1 MTYSNELS
9 FGKELRRERLI
20 REISLE
26 EISAETKISV
36 RLLEALENSDFS
48 RLPAPIF
55 TRGFIRAYARH
66 IGVDPE
72 EKVCAYLA
80 DLAASSPEATVA
92 RARVRGRFRRG
103 RGATAGAIVGGVA
116 TVLLLLGL
124 IARPARRSPQ
134 REVLRMAPR
143 AAAVA
148 FKNVSVSSEPTP
160 VICQEADAGI
170 AARSTAAAVVTLVLE
185 FEQDSW
191 AKLEAPGETLLI
203 GLVRRG
209 EVKRF
214 EGRGGFR
221 LSLGNAGGVRVTIDG
236 RALERLGRPGEV
248 VRDRPLPFESAR
260 G

>member
-1 MTYSNELS
+1 MTHPHELS
-9 FGKELRRERLI
+9 FGKELRRERLV

-26 EISAETKISV
+26 EISAETKISI
-36 RLLEALENSDFS
+36 RLLKALEDSDFS

-66 IGVDPE
+66 IGIDPE

-80 DLAASSPEATVA
+80 DLAASSPEAAVA

-116 TVLLLLGL
+116 ALLLLLGL
-124 IARPARRSPQ
+124 IARPARRAPQ

-148 FKNVSVSSEPTP
+148 FKNVSVSSEPAP
-160 VICQEADAGI
+160 VIRQEAAAGT
-170 AARSTAAAVVTLVLE
+170 AARATAAAVVSLVLE

-191 AKLEAPGETLLI
+191 TKLEAPGETLLI

-209 EVKRF
+209 EVRRF
-214 EGRGGFR
+214 EARGAFR
-221 LSLGNAGGVRVTIDG
+221 LTLGNAGGVRVTVDG

-248 VRDRPLPFESAR
+248 VRDRLLPVGSAR